1 MKYPGLMT
9 RDEVVLRADLN
20 YAEAQREFTRR
31 AGGVVL
37 DEGGVLCFAGGHPM
51 PVLVNGVMR
60 IDARVP
66 AEEVLERAR
75 RFFRV
80 HRRGFSVLA
89 RGPADTDLDAA
100 AEAAGMVAMGDP
112 PGMVLAARL
121 PDPTPPAGIT
131 VRRVATVADLA
142 AFAQVQGEAYAT
154 YGMPPDVAPTLFA
167 RLESGVAP
175 HLVAFLALA
184 GDEPVAG
191 ALTIVTHGVSGV
203 YWVGTVPAARG
214 RGLAA
219 LVTTLAGNAGFD
231 LGAQIGALQASVMGE
246 PVYKRLGWVEVT
258 RYPYRTQ
265 FAAPA

>member
-1 MKYPGLMT
+1 MT
-9 RDEVVLRADLN
+9 PADALLRADLN

-31 AGGVVL
+31 GGGVVL

-51 PVLVNGVMR
+51 PVLVNGVIR
-60 IDARVP
+60 IDPQVTAD
-66 AEEVLERAR
+66 EVLARAR
-75 RFFRV
+75 SFFRV
-80 HRRGFSVLA
+80 HRRGFSVLM
-89 RGPADTDLDAA
+89 RGSPDADLGAA

-112 PGMVLAARL
+112 PGMILPARL
-121 PDPTPPAGIT
+121 PDPPVPDGIT
-131 VRRVATVADLA
+131 VRRVANAADVA

-154 YGMPPDVAPTLFA
+154 YGMPADVAPTVFA
-167 RLESGVAP
+167 RRESAVAP
-175 HLVAFLALA
+175 HLVAFLALD
-184 GDEPVAG
+184 GDTPVAG

-231 LGAQIGALQASVMGE
+231 LGAQMGALQASVMGE
-246 PVYKRLGWVEVT
+246 PVYRRLGWTAVT

-265 FAAPA
+265 FQPPA